1 MTCLCI
7 WCLGKRS
14 LEHSPTQ
21 QGEFWA
27 LEQDSPVFTHTSLQ
41 YVLIHTRWHPWFLQ
55 SLQLFSEQ
63 TCSAQTF
70 TGWGVGHP
78 SPSHHKH
85 KVEKLQRQ
93 LAELEHPLL
102 QLLQLLSSTPALLC
116 LQHTDKASARPRA
129 RKDAL
134 MRQEHRCSMA
144 SHQGAMSRE
153 QSHDKADYYKCRI
166 YIHPLVP
173 ISQVKR
179 CLRWHKAT
187 GKAAGGACVPSPC
200 WVVGEA
206 ASLGGVMLGQCH
218 KVAASGQHKPFHH
231 TAKVVSPA
239 PQGPAEKQP
248 LRGLGCPWVPAG
260 SSVAAIA
267 WQWAHDISKKLLS
280 CLLTYKHVKTSD
292 HQKHQWQHQG
302 EADVDL

>member
-1 MTCLCI
+1 MLCTD
-7 WCLGKRS
+7 LHRMRS
-14 LEHSPTQ
+14 RTPVTVTSQTQ
-21 QGEFWA
+21 GRKT
-27 LEQDSPVFTHTSLQ
+27 P
-41 YVLIHTRWHPWFLQ
+41 
-55 SLQLFSEQ
+55 
-63 TCSAQTF
+63 
-70 TGWGVGHP
+70 
-78 SPSHHKH
+78 
-85 KVEKLQRQ
+85 QRQ

-144 SHQGAMSRE
+144 SHHGAMSRE

-166 YIHPLVP
+166 DIHPLLP
-173 ISQVKR
+173 ISQVKS
-179 CLRWHKAT
+179 CLRWRKAT

-206 ASLGGVMLGQCH
+206 ASLGGAVLGQCH

-248 LRGLGCPWVPAG
+248 LRGPGCPWVPAG

-267 WQWAHDISKKLLS
+267 
-280 CLLTYKHVKTSD
+280 
-292 HQKHQWQHQG
+292 
-302 EADVDL
+302 